1 MNNEVYKS
9 TLLDLAGN
17 VFETRS
23 FLAVLNTMLIAI
35 AKCRSNSAS
44 IAVASSIEFR
54 ELFEYFMN
62 NDPTSLFDEL
72 IIQGSHGRI
81 MSRLTV
87 VIMMVGKKPS
97 TRFAFR
103 SHRQQF
109 VASLICVHNVCG

>member
-1 MNNEVYKS
+1 MLSRLEV
-9 TLLDLAGN
+9 
-17 VFETRS
+17 

-35 AKCRSNSAS
+35 AKCKSNRAS
-44 IAVASSIEFR
+44 IVVASSIEFR

-87 VIMMVGKKPS
+87 VVMMVGKNRLLGLFLEVTDNSLVHPEYMFI
-97 TRFAFR
+97 TFAVR
-103 SHRQQF
+103 
-109 VASLICVHNVCG
+109 

>member
-1 MNNEVYKS
+1 
-9 TLLDLAGN
+9 
-17 VFETRS
+17 
-23 FLAVLNTMLIAI
+23 MLIAI
-35 AKCRSNSAS
+35 AKCKSNSAS
-44 IAVASSIEFR
+44 IVVASSIEFR

-87 VIMMVGKKPS
+87 VVMMVGKKPS
-97 TRFAFR
+97 TRYSLR